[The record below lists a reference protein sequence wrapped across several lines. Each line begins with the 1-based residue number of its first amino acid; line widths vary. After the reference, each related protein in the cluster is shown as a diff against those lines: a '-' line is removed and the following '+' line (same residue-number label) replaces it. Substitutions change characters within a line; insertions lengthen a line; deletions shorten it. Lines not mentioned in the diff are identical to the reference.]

1 MDLTKPIRIQIE
13 YIPDLV
19 MDGLDLWFNH
29 KHYKK
34 LAQVSPDRRETIEQI
49 HGT

>member
-13 YIPDLV
+13 CIPDLV

-29 KHYKK
+29 EYYKK
-34 LAQVSPDRRETIEQI
+34 LAQVSPDRRETIEEI